1 MLNIIKNSFNIVVRN
16 YTIPLFF
23 VLFLTL
29 ITFTSSKLALMPTIL
44 GLFTIGI
51 LIIFLCAFFAGW
63 YGMIKSAVVN
73 SYKKRTKAEEL
84 RDIFS
89 LKGDF
94 LGYVGS
100 HILPVFLGF
109 VLYFIL
115 AVLVFNLSTLLAE
128 KFVGNIDFLYND
140 TKNIVNSSEALAKY
154 VVSLPKEK
162 LMLLAGWELVLL
174 VSVGLF
180 NLFTL
185 FWFSDLYMNKT
196 DSRNILK
203 ALWSSICAVF
213 KKPLSVIGFN
223 VLVASFYFLV
233 SQSSIL
239 GRLHPVLSFIYMVLW
254 VYFFVFINVLIF
266 NYYGKNFGNIGD
278 TGANSFGKNEISA

>member
-1 MLNIIKNSFNIVVRN
+1 MLNIIKNSFSIVAKN
-16 YTIPLFF
+16 YTISLFF
-23 VLFLTL
+23 VLALTL
-29 ITFTSSKLALMPTIL
+29 LTFTSSKLGMMPAIL
-44 GLFTIGI
+44 GFLTIGV

-63 YGMIKSAVVN
+63 YGMIKTSIIN
-73 SYKKRTKAEEL
+73 SYKKRSKEEEL

-89 LKGDF
+89 LKSEF

-115 AVLVFNLSTLLAE
+115 VVLTFNLSTILAE

-140 TKNIVNSSEALAKY
+140 TKGIINSSEALAKY
-154 VVSLPKEK
+154 VLSLPKEK

-180 NLFTL
+180 NLFTM
-185 FWFSDLYMNKT
+185 FWFSALYMNKT
-196 DSRNILK
+196 GSRNIFK
-203 ALWSSICAVF
+203 ALWGSILAVF

-223 VLVASFYFLV
+223 LLIALLCFIV
-233 SQSSIL
+233 SQLSIV

-278 TGANSFGKNEISA
+278 TGADSVGENEACA